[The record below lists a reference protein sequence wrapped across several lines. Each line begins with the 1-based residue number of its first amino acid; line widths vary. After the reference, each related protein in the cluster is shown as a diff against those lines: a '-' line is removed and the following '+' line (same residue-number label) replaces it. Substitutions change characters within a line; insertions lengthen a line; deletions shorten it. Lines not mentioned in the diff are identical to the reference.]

1 MVFWYRWNLESS
13 ECMRLNLVLRGP
25 QDQVSQSLRH
35 EKQKERGTV
44 DFGKTDGDGEMS
56 FQNVPSKSYW

>member
-1 MVFWYRWNLESS
+1 MFFWYRWNLESS
-13 ECMRLNLVLRGP
+13 GCMRLNLVLRGP

-44 DFGKTDGDGEMS
+44 DFGETDGDGEMS
-56 FQNVPSKSYW
+56 SQNVPSNSYW